1 MAIDLT
7 ILGSGSA
14 TPTLTRNPTSQF
26 LQIDGKCL
34 LIDCGEGTQ
43 MQLMKFQLKSSKIE
57 TILISHLHGDHYF
70 GLPGL
75 LSSMHLMGRTAALKL
90 IAPPEL
96 NDILKEQFNISQTIL
111 NYPIEFIATQ
121 NDYAEIILENSSFSI
136 QTIPL
141 HHRIPCTGFILRE
154 KEKPRNIRQDI
165 IEMYK
170 PDVSQFK
177 AIKLGA
183 DLILANG
190 QVISNKLITNDP
202 PKPMSYAFCSDTAPC
217 EQIFEFLVDIDCL
230 YHEATFDEELEQRA
244 KETFHSTAK
253 QAGLVAIRANVKQLI
268 IGHFS
273 SRYREIDSLLIQAQ
287 SVFPIT
293 RAAFDGMF
301 LQIK

>member
-43 MQLMKFQLKSSKIE
+43 MQLMKFQLKLSKID

-75 LSSMHLMGRTAALKL
+75 LSSMHLMGRTAVLKL
-90 IAPPEL
+90 LAPPEL
-96 NDILKEQFNISQTIL
+96 NEILKEQFSISQTVL

-121 NDYAEIILENSSFSI
+121 DKIAETILENSSFSI
-136 QTIPL
+136 QTFPL
-141 HHRIPCTGFILRE
+141 HHRIPCTGFIIRE

-165 IEMYK
+165 IKMYK
-170 PDVSQFK
+170 PDVSQLK
-177 AIKLGA
+177 AIKTGA
-183 DLILANG
+183 DLTLANG

-202 PKPMSYAFCSDTAPC
+202 PKTVSYAFCSDTAPS
-217 EQIFEFLVDIDCL
+217 ELVFEFLKDIDCL
-230 YHEATFDEELEQRA
+230 YHEATFDDELVQRA
-244 KETFHSTAK
+244 KETFHSTAR
-253 QAGLVAIRANVKQLI
+253 QAALVAKRANVNQLI

-273 SRYREIDSLLIQAQ
+273 SRYREIELLLTQAQ
-287 SVFPIT
+287 SVFPFT
-293 RAAFDGMF
+293 RAAFDGMV

>member
-1 MAIDLT
+1 MAIELT

-43 MQLMKFQLKSSKIE
+43 MQLMKFQLKSSKID

-96 NDILKEQFNISQTIL
+96 NVILKEQFSISQTIL

-121 NDYAEIILENSSFSI
+121 NEIAKTVLENSSFSI
-136 QTIPL
+136 QTFPL
-141 HHRIPCTGFILRE
+141 NHRIPCTGFIVRE

-170 PDVSQFK
+170 PELSQFK
-177 AIKLGA
+177 AIKAGA
-183 DLILANG
+183 DLVLPNG
-190 QVISNKLITNDP
+190 QVIPNKLITNDP
-202 PKPMSYAFCSDTAPC
+202 SKPVSYAFCSDTAPS
-217 EQIFEFLVDIDCL
+217 ESVFEFLVDIDCL
-230 YHEATFDEELEQRA
+230 YHEATFDEELVQRA
-244 KETFHSTAK
+244 KETFHSTAR
-253 QAGLVAIRANVKQLI
+253 QAALVAKRSNVKQLI

-273 SRYREIDSLLIQAQ
+273 SRYREIETLLAQAQ
-287 SVFPIT
+287 SVFPFT

>member
-1 MAIDLT
+1 MAIEVT

-14 TPTLTRNPTSQF
+14 TPTLNRNPTAQF

-43 MQLMKFQLKSSKIE
+43 MQLMKYQLKSNKID

-96 NDILKEQFNISQTIL
+96 EQILMEQFHVSQTDL
-111 NYPIEFIATQ
+111 NYEIEFKATQ
-121 NDYAEIILENSSFSI
+121 TQTSEIVAENNSFTIESF
-136 QTIPL
+136 PL
-141 HHRIPCTGFILRE
+141 HHRIPCTGYIIKE

-165 IEMYK
+165 VEMYK
-170 PDVSQFK
+170 PEMSQFK
-177 AIKLGA
+177 AIKAGA
-183 DLILANG
+183 DLVLPSG
-190 QVISNKLITNDP
+190 QIIPNKLITNDP
-202 PKPMSYAFCSDTAPC
+202 PKAVNYAFCSDTAPS
-217 EQIFEFLVDIDCL
+217 ELVFQFLVDIDCL
-230 YHEATFDEELEQRA
+230 YHEATFDEAFVNRA

-253 QAGLVAIRANVKQLI
+253 QAALVAKKARVKQLI

-273 SRYREIDSLLIQAQ
+273 SRYRDIDALLNEAQ
-287 SVFPIT
+287 SIFPKT
-293 RAAFDGMF
+293 RAAFDGMYF
-301 LQIK
+301 QIK

>member
-1 MAIDLT
+1 MAIELT

-14 TPTLTRNPTSQF
+14 TPTLTRNPTAQF

-43 MQLMKFQLKSSKIE
+43 MQLMKFQLKSSKID

-96 NDILKEQFNISQTIL
+96 NDILKEQFSISQTIL

-121 NDYAEIILENSSFSI
+121 NEIAKTVLENSSFSI
-136 QTIPL
+136 QTFPL
-141 HHRIPCTGFILRE
+141 NHRIPCTGFIVRE

-170 PDVSQFK
+170 PELSQFK
-177 AIKLGA
+177 AIKAGA
-183 DLILANG
+183 DLVLPNG
-190 QVISNKLITNDP
+190 QVIPNKLITNDP
-202 PKPMSYAFCSDTAPC
+202 PKPMSYAFCSDTAPS
-217 EQIFEFLVDIDCL
+217 ESVFEFLVDIDCL
-230 YHEATFDEELEQRA
+230 YHEATFDEEFLQRA
-244 KETFHSTAK
+244 KETFHSTAR
-253 QAGLVAIRANVKQLI
+253 QAALVAKRANVKQFI

-273 SRYREIDSLLIQAQ
+273 SRYREIETLLAQAQ
-287 SVFPIT
+287 SIFPLT